1 MKSGRKKDKKMLI
14 GQYKAKISLKG
25 RLAFPK
31 KFREEL
37 GESLVVTVGY
47 ENSLM
52 VVSSK
57 DWNSLIEATKDKSF
71 VLNSAR
77 DTNRFL
83 LGEASEVALDE
94 QGRCVLPSYLR
105 IFAKIGEEVIF
116 LGLNKYVEI
125 WDKTAWEKYQTSLHE
140 NIGKIAE
147 KLSEVSENK

>member
-1 MKSGRKKDKKMLI
+1 MKSGEEWKMLI
-14 GQYKAKISLKG
+14 GQYKAKISIKG
-25 RLAFPK
+25 RLALPK

-37 GESLVVTVGY
+37 GDSLVITLGY

-52 VVSSK
+52 VVSAK
-57 DWNSLIEATKDKSF
+57 DWHLLIEATENKPIILD
-71 VLNSAR
+71 SAR

-105 IFAKIGEEVIF
+105 QYAKIGEEVVF
-116 LGLNKYVEI
+116 LGLNKYVEV
-125 WDKTAWEKYQTSLHE
+125 WDKTAWESYQKALHE

-147 KLSEVSENK
+147 RLSQTSENK